1 MRWLQRTATISRH
14 HRDTT
19 NNINFQAKGS
29 ATMTLLPIKRREMPI
44 NELARAQSEMQDM
57 MRSLFGN
64 RDMPI
69 AWQSVAWPAI
79 DIAEQEHEYV
89 VKAEVPGCKIEDIEL
104 SVSSNIL
111 TIRGE
116 KKQEQEVKE
125 KGYYH
130 VERTF
135 GSFRRDLSLAGDV
148 DISKIDAKCKN
159 GVLTVTLPKTEKAK
173 TAKIKVKG

>member
-1 MRWLQRTATISRH
+1 
-14 HRDTT
+14 
-19 NNINFQAKGS
+19 
-29 ATMTLLPIKRREMPI
+29 MTLLPIKRREMPI
-44 NELARAQSEMQDM
+44 NDLARAQSEMQDM

-69 AWQSVAWPAI
+69 GWQSVAWPAI
-79 DIAEQEHEYV
+79 DIADQEHGYV
-89 VKAEVPGCKIEDIEL
+89 VKAEVPGCKTEDIEL
-104 SVSSNIL
+104 SVSGNML

-130 VERTF
+130 VERSF

-148 DISKIDAKCKN
+148 DISKIEAECKN